1 MRLIRLLSGENDS
14 EHRRTTL
21 LVLAYLG
28 LRLRDCVFLSVG
40 PKLSLCI
47 PREASQWLCRLP
59 LSLPRD
65 NCSGFAEEIRVI
77 D

>member
-28 LRLRDCVFLSVG
+28 LRLRDCVSLFSRFEISVEQLTQLSV
-40 PKLSLCI
+40 
-47 PREASQWLCRLP
+47 ASCE
-59 LSLPRD
+59 
-65 NCSGFAEEIRVI
+65 C
-77 D
+77 